1 MAVTNEQ
8 IIFTQ
13 SQNLLKEGKLKATG
27 RVLVMEDAEGNKMEF
42 PEAEPIHT
50 FAVWKSIGFS
60 VKKGE
65 KAVAQFPIWNY
76 SNRKKSAD
84 GEQEPREKG
93 GYCYMKKASFFSLSQ
108 VDRIAVTQ

>member
-1 MAVTNEQ
+1 MAITNEQ
-8 IIFTQ
+8 IIFEQ

-27 RVLVMEDAEGNKMEF
+27 RVLVLEDAAGNKMEF

-76 SNRKKSAD
+76 SNRKKGAD
-84 GEQEPREKG
+84 GEHETKEKG

-108 VDRIAVTQ
+108 VDRIAVAQ